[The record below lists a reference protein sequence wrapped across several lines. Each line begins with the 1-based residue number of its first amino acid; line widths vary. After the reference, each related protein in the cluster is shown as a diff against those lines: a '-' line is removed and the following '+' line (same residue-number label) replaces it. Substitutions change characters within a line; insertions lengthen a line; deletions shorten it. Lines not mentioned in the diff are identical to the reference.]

1 MNRFFLTALFLL
13 FCACVFAQFPQKLS
27 YQAVI
32 RDGSNSLV
40 LNQNVGI
47 RVSVLQGSISGVSV
61 YIETHSGITNNN
73 GLLTLE
79 IGSGT
84 VFSGNFSQIN
94 WGNGPYFVKTEI
106 DPNGGGSYAVTST
119 SQLLSVPYALHAKT
133 AESLSGP
140 LNENDPVF
148 LSSVAAGITIAD
160 TAYWNRKLD
169 TEIDG
174 SVTNELQV
182 LSQSNDTIFLSNGGF
197 AVIPPD
203 QNWMVADTNLYNANN
218 GSVGIGTATPQEKLE
233 VAGRAKV
240 QGLQVGNGNMF
251 KSMQGGKVLVGQS
264 FGQALIFVDVVF
276 PTPFVNPPNVIC
288 TASAE
293 PGTIYDDSFDI
304 TVRFI
309 TNTGFQMIVNRVD
322 GSTWGQNTEA
332 FWFAFE

>member
-106 DPNGGGSYAVTST
+106 DPNGGSSYAVTST

-148 LSSVAAGITIAD
+148 SSSVAAGITIAD
-160 TAYWNRKLD
+160 TAYWNSKLD

-203 QNWMVADTNLYNANN
+203 PNWVVADTNLYNANS
-218 GSVGIGTATPQEKLE
+218 GRIGIGTATPQEKLE

-240 QGLQVGNGNMF
+240 QGLQIGNGNMF
-251 KSMQGGKVLVGQS
+251 KSMQ
-264 FGQALIFVDVVF
+264 
-276 PTPFVNPPNVIC
+276 
-288 TASAE
+288 
-293 PGTIYDDSFDI
+293 
-304 TVRFI
+304 
-309 TNTGFQMIVNRVD
+309 
-322 GSTWGQNTEA
+322 
-332 FWFAFE
+332 